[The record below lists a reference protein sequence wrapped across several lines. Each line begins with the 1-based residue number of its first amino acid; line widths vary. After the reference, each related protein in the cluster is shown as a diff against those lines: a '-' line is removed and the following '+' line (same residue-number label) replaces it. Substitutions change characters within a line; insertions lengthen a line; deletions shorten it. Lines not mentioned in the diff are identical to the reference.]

1 MSESPV
7 IEGVFVKRP
16 RSFPIVTSQAI
27 SYPNVTFRTD
37 NNYWMSL
44 VVTSKITS
52 DRINDLILRKARCRV
67 RTHLDKEGRSRVI
80 SITELD
86 AAEEPTYFNPS
97 KFLQALR
104 DMP

>member
-7 IEGVFVKRP
+7 VEGVFVTRQVHEWNP
-16 RSFPIVTSQAI
+16 YS
-27 SYPNVTFRTD
+27 SYPTVTFKTD
-37 NNYWMSL
+37 NYWMSL

-52 DRINDLILRKARCRV
+52 DKIDDLIRRQVRCLV
-67 RTHLDKEGRSRVI
+67 RTHLDKAGRLRVI

-86 AAEEPTYFNPS
+86 AEEDPVVFNPS